1 MTYQDRAIRVGGYFT
16 CGLLLINGFLA
27 DIETLPAILISLS
40 VGFTFTYG
48 SLQIGKR
55 YGLN

>member
-1 MTYQDRAIRVGGYFT
+1 MTYRERAVRVGGYFT
-16 CGLLLINGFLA
+16 CGLLLINGLLA

-40 VGFTFTYG
+40 VGLSFTWG
-48 SLQIGKR
+48 SLQVGKR